1 MIKPVVIKPVT
12 KTYEACVRIGR
23 FLIFNGDTFGLINM
37 KLFMLKIGARPQGRL
52 IEQHDVM
59 FVIANSLSET
69 IESVN
74 QHWPAVKNNWH
85 LDAWR
90 EVKRVG
96 DYQILLSTDS
106 LSKDGWSKDGWS
118 KDNALADNIL
128 ADDRVDNKLDSQGKQ
143 LYFVNLG
150 GYLPGQFEE
159 FHYKTLV
166 VAETLGKATAQ
177 VKKTAFYQDYTFD
190 NIDTAKSGVATS
202 HVDDKHQLD
211 LDDIHCVADLLPNDV
226 ALTIQPLTEPEQ
238 NQLPDDALHIG
249 YLSLKQIKTMID

>member
-1 MIKPVVIKPVT
+1 
-12 KTYEACVRIGR
+12 
-23 FLIFNGDTFGLINM
+23 M

-59 FVIANSLSET
+59 FVIANSLSE
-69 IESVN
+69 IIPVVN

-96 DYQILLSTDS
+96 NYQILLSTDS
-106 LSKDGWSKDGWS
+106 LSKDGLS

-128 ADDRVDNKLDSQGKQ
+128 ADDRVDNKLDSHGKQ

-190 NIDTAKSGVATS
+190 NVDTAKSGVATS
-202 HVDDKHQLD
+202 HVDDKYQLD

-226 ALTIQPLTEPEQ
+226 ALTIQPLTEPEK

>member
-1 MIKPVVIKPVT
+1 M
-12 KTYEACVRIGR
+12 RLGR
-23 FLIFNGDTFGLINM
+23 FLIFNGDTFGRINM

-96 DYQILLSTDS
+96 DCQILLSKNS
-106 LSKDGWSKDGWS
+106 LSKDGWS
-118 KDNALADNIL
+118 KDNALADKML
-128 ADDRVDNKLDSQGKQ
+128 ADNIFAEDRVDNKLDNQGKQ

-159 FHYKTLV
+159 FHYNTLV
-166 VAETLGKATAQ
+166 IAETLGKATAQ

-190 NIDTAKSGVATS
+190 NVDTAKSGVATS

-226 ALTIQPLTEPEQ
+226 ALTIQPLTEPEK
-238 NQLPDDALHIG
+238 NQLPYDALHIG

>member
-1 MIKPVVIKPVT
+1 
-12 KTYEACVRIGR
+12 
-23 FLIFNGDTFGLINM
+23 M

-96 DYQILLSTDS
+96 DYQILLS
-106 LSKDGWSKDGWS
+106 KDGLA
-118 KDNALADNIL
+118 KDNALADKMLADNIF

-190 NIDTAKSGVATS
+190 NVDTAKSGVATS

-226 ALTIQPLTEPEQ
+226 ALIIQPLTEPEK

>member
-1 MIKPVVIKPVT
+1 MM
-12 KTYEACVRIGR
+12 VRR
-23 FLIFNGDTFGLINM
+23 FLSFNDDTFGRINM

-96 DYQILLSTDS
+96 DYQILLSKES
-106 LSKDGWSKDGWS
+106 LSKDGWS
-118 KDNALADNIL
+118 KDNALADNIF
-128 ADDRVDNKLDSQGKQ
+128 ADDRIDNKLDNQGKQ

-190 NIDTAKSGVATS
+190 NIDIAKSGVATS

-211 LDDIHCVADLLPNDV
+211 LDDIHCVADLLPKDV
-226 ALTIQPLTEPEQ
+226 ALTIQPLTEDEK

>member
-1 MIKPVVIKPVT
+1 
-12 KTYEACVRIGR
+12 
-23 FLIFNGDTFGLINM
+23 M
-37 KLFMLKIGARPQGRL
+37 KLFMLKIGARPPGRL

-74 QHWPAVKNNWH
+74 QHWPEVKNNWH

-106 LSKDGWSKDGWS
+106 LSKDGLS
-118 KDNALADNIL
+118 KDNALADNIF
-128 ADDRVDNKLDSQGKQ
+128 ADDRVDNKLDSHGKQ

-159 FHYKTLV
+159 FHYKTLM

-190 NIDTAKSGVATS
+190 NVDIAKSGVATS

-211 LDDIHCVADLLPNDV
+211 LDDIHCVADLLPKDV
-226 ALTIQPLTEPEQ
+226 ALTIQPLTEHEK

>member
-1 MIKPVVIKPVT
+1 
-12 KTYEACVRIGR
+12 
-23 FLIFNGDTFGLINM
+23 
-37 KLFMLKIGARPQGRL
+37 MLKIGARPQGRL

-96 DYQILLSTDS
+96 DYQILLSKES
-106 LSKDGWSKDGWS
+106 LSKDGLS
-118 KDNALADNIL
+118 KDNALADN
-128 ADDRVDNKLDSQGKQ
+128 KLDSQDKQ

-190 NIDTAKSGVATS
+190 NVDIAKSGVATS
-202 HVDDKHQLD
+202 HVDDKYQLD
-211 LDDIHCVADLLPNDV
+211 LDDIHCVADLLPKDV
-226 ALTIQPLTEPEQ
+226 ALTIQPLTEPEK

>member
-1 MIKPVVIKPVT
+1 M
-12 KTYEACVRIGR
+12 RIGR

-37 KLFMLKIGARPQGRL
+37 KLFMLKIGARPPGRL

-96 DYQILLSTDS
+96 DYQILLSKDS
-106 LSKDGWSKDGWS
+106 LSKDGLS
-118 KDNALADNIL
+118 KDNAVADNIF

-190 NIDTAKSGVATS
+190 NVDTAKSGVATS
-202 HVDDKHQLD
+202 HVDDKYQLD
-211 LDDIHCVADLLPNDV
+211 LDDIHCVADLLPKDV
-226 ALTIQPLTEPEQ
+226 ALTIQPLTEHEK

-249 YLSLKQIKTMID
+249 YLSLKQIRTMID

>member
-1 MIKPVVIKPVT
+1 M
-12 KTYEACVRIGR
+12 VRR
-23 FLIFNGDTFGLINM
+23 FLIFNVDTFGRITM

-96 DYQILLSTDS
+96 DYQILLSKES
-106 LSKDGWSKDGWS
+106 LSKDGWSKD
-118 KDNALADNIL
+118 NAVADNIFP
-128 ADDRVDNKLDSQGKQ
+128 DDRVDNKLDSHGKK

-190 NIDTAKSGVATS
+190 NVDTAKSGVATS

-226 ALTIQPLTEPEQ
+226 ALTIQPLTEPEK

>member
-1 MIKPVVIKPVT
+1 M
-12 KTYEACVRIGR
+12 VRR
-23 FLIFNGDTFGLINM
+23 FLIFNGDTFGRINM

-96 DYQILLSTDS
+96 DYQILL
-106 LSKDGWSKDGWS
+106 S

-190 NIDTAKSGVATS
+190 NVDTAISGVATS

-211 LDDIHCVADLLPNDV
+211 LDDIHCVADLLPKDV
-226 ALTIQPLTEPEQ
+226 ALTIQPLTEPEK

>member
-1 MIKPVVIKPVT
+1 
-12 KTYEACVRIGR
+12 
-23 FLIFNGDTFGLINM
+23 M

-106 LSKDGWSKDGWS
+106 LSKDKALV
-118 KDNALADNIL
+118 DNRLADNIF
-128 ADDRVDNKLDSQGKQ
+128 ADERVDNKLDSHGKQ

-190 NIDTAKSGVATS
+190 NVDTAKSGVATS

-226 ALTIQPLTEPEQ
+226 ALTIQPLTEHEK

>member
-1 MIKPVVIKPVT
+1 
-12 KTYEACVRIGR
+12 
-23 FLIFNGDTFGLINM
+23 M

-96 DYQILLSTDS
+96 DYQILLSKES
-106 LSKDGWSKDGWS
+106 LSKDGVSKD
-118 KDNALADNIL
+118 KALADNIL
-128 ADDRVDNKLDSQGKQ
+128 ADERVDNKLDSQGKQ

-166 VAETLGKATAQ
+166 VAETLGKAKAQ

-190 NIDTAKSGVATS
+190 NVDTAKSGVSTS

-211 LDDIHCVADLLPNDV
+211 LDDIHCVADLLPKDV
-226 ALTIQPLTEPEQ
+226 ALTIQPLTEDEK

>member
-1 MIKPVVIKPVT
+1 M
-12 KTYEACVRIGR
+12 RLGR
-23 FLIFNGDTFGLINM
+23 FLSFNGDTFGRITM
-37 KLFMLKIGARPQGRL
+37 KLFMLKIGARPPGRL

-96 DYQILLSTDS
+96 DYQILLSKQS
-106 LSKDGWSKDGWS
+106 LSKDGLS

-190 NIDTAKSGVATS
+190 NVDTAKSGVATS

-226 ALTIQPLTEPEQ
+226 ALTIQPLTEPEK

>member
-1 MIKPVVIKPVT
+1 
-12 KTYEACVRIGR
+12 
-23 FLIFNGDTFGLINM
+23 M

-59 FVIANSLSET
+59 FVIANSLSE
-69 IESVN
+69 IIPVVN

-106 LSKDGWSKDGWS
+106 FSKDGWSKDS
-118 KDNALADNIL
+118 ALADNIL
-128 ADDRVDNKLDSQGKQ
+128 ADERVDNKLDSQDKQ

-190 NIDTAKSGVATS
+190 NVDTAKSGVATS
-202 HVDDKHQLD
+202 HVDDKQQLD
-211 LDDIHCVADLLPNDV
+211 LDDIHCVADLLPRDV
-226 ALTIQPLTEPEQ
+226 ALTIQPLTEHEK

-249 YLSLKQIKTMID
+249 YLSLKQIRTMID

>member
-1 MIKPVVIKPVT
+1 MM
-12 KTYEACVRIGR
+12 VRR
-23 FLIFNGDTFGLINM
+23 FLSFNGDTFGRITM

-96 DYQILLSTDS
+96 DYQILLSKDS
-106 LSKDGWSKDGWS
+106 LSKDGLS

-128 ADDRVDNKLDSQGKQ
+128 ADERIDNKLDSHGKQ

-150 GYLPGQFEE
+150 GYLRGQFEE

-190 NIDTAKSGVATS
+190 NVDTAKSGVATS

-226 ALTIQPLTEPEQ
+226 SLTIQPLTEPEK

>member
-1 MIKPVVIKPVT
+1 
-12 KTYEACVRIGR
+12 
-23 FLIFNGDTFGLINM
+23 M

-96 DYQILLSTDS
+96 DYQILLSKQS
-106 LSKDGWSKDGWS
+106 LSKDGLSKD
-118 KDNALADNIL
+118 KALADNIF

-177 VKKTAFYQDYTFD
+177 VKKTAFYQDYTFENVD
-190 NIDTAKSGVATS
+190 IAKSGVATS

-211 LDDIHCVADLLPNDV
+211 LDDIHCVADLLPKDV
-226 ALTIQPLTEPEQ
+226 ALTIQLLTEHEK

>member
-1 MIKPVVIKPVT
+1 
-12 KTYEACVRIGR
+12 
-23 FLIFNGDTFGLINM
+23 M

-59 FVIANSLSET
+59 FVIANSLSEI

-96 DYQILLSTDS
+96 DYQILLTKNSF
-106 LSKDGWSKDGWS
+106 SKDGLS
-118 KDNALADNIL
+118 KDNALADNIFS
-128 ADDRVDNKLDSQGKQ
+128 DDRVDNKLDSHGKQ

-150 GYLPGQFEE
+150 GYLSGQFEE

-190 NIDTAKSGVATS
+190 NVDTAKSGVATS

-226 ALTIQPLTEPEQ
+226 ALTIQPLTEPEK

>member
-1 MIKPVVIKPVT
+1 
-12 KTYEACVRIGR
+12 
-23 FLIFNGDTFGLINM
+23 M

-59 FVIANSLSET
+59 FVIANSLSE
-69 IESVN
+69 IIPVVN

-106 LSKDGWSKDGWS
+106 LSKDGLSKD
-118 KDNALADNIL
+118 KALADSRFE
-128 ADDRVDNKLDSQGKQ
+128 DDRVDNKLDSQDKQ

-190 NIDTAKSGVATS
+190 NVDTAKSGVATS

-226 ALTIQPLTEPEQ
+226 ALTIQPLTEPEK

-249 YLSLKQIKTMID
+249 YLSLKQIRTMID

>member
-1 MIKPVVIKPVT
+1 MM
-12 KTYEACVRIGR
+12 VRR
-23 FLIFNGDTFGLINM
+23 FLSFNVDTFGRINM
-37 KLFMLKIGARPQGRL
+37 KLFMLKIGARPLGRL

-96 DYQILLSTDS
+96 DYQILLSKNS
-106 LSKDGWSKDGWS
+106 FSEDGWS
-118 KDNALADNIL
+118 KDNALSDNRFE
-128 ADDRVDNKLDSQGKQ
+128 DDRVDNKLDSQGKQ

-190 NIDTAKSGVATS
+190 NVDTAKSGVATS

-226 ALTIQPLTEPEQ
+226 ALTIQPLTEPEK

>member
-1 MIKPVVIKPVT
+1 
-12 KTYEACVRIGR
+12 
-23 FLIFNGDTFGLINM
+23 M

-69 IESVN
+69 IETVN

-96 DYQILLSTDS
+96 DYQILLSKES
-106 LSKDGWSKDGWS
+106 LSKDKV
-118 KDNALADNIL
+118 LADNIL
-128 ADDRVDNKLDSQGKQ
+128 ADERVDNKLDSKGKQ

-190 NIDTAKSGVATS
+190 NVDTAKSGVATS

-211 LDDIHCVADLLPNDV
+211 LDDIYCVADLLPKDV
-226 ALTIQPLTEPEQ
+226 ALNIQPLTEDEK

>member
-1 MIKPVVIKPVT
+1 
-12 KTYEACVRIGR
+12 
-23 FLIFNGDTFGLINM
+23 M

-59 FVIANSLSET
+59 FVIANSLSE
-69 IESVN
+69 IIPVVN

-96 DYQILLSTDS
+96 NYQILLSTDS
-106 LSKDGWSKDGWS
+106 LSKDGLS

-128 ADDRVDNKLDSQGKQ
+128 TDERVDNKLDSQGKQ

-166 VAETLGKATAQ
+166 IAETLGKATAQ

-190 NIDTAKSGVATS
+190 NVDTAKSGVATS

-226 ALTIQPLTEPEQ
+226 ALTIQPLTQDEK

>member
-1 MIKPVVIKPVT
+1 
-12 KTYEACVRIGR
+12 
-23 FLIFNGDTFGLINM
+23 
-37 KLFMLKIGARPQGRL
+37 MLKIGARPQGRL

-74 QHWPAVKNNWH
+74 QHWPEVKNNWH

-106 LSKDGWSKDGWS
+106 LSKDGLSKD
-118 KDNALADNIL
+118 KALADSRFE
-128 ADDRVDNKLDSQGKQ
+128 DDRVDNKLDSQDKQ

-190 NIDTAKSGVATS
+190 NVDTAKSGVATS
-202 HVDDKHQLD
+202 HVDDKYQLD

-226 ALTIQPLTEPEQ
+226 ALTIQPLTEPEK

>member
-23 FLIFNGDTFGLINM
+23 FLIFNGNTFGLINM
-37 KLFMLKIGARPQGRL
+37 KLFMVKIGARPQGRL

-96 DYQILLSTDS
+96 DYQILLSKES
-106 LSKDGWSKDGWS
+106 LSKDGWS
-118 KDNALADNIL
+118 KDNALADNIF
-128 ADDRVDNKLDSQGKQ
+128 ADDRVDNKLDNHGKQ

-190 NIDTAKSGVATS
+190 NVDTAKSGVATS

>member
-1 MIKPVVIKPVT
+1 
-12 KTYEACVRIGR
+12 
-23 FLIFNGDTFGLINM
+23 M
-37 KLFMLKIGARPQGRL
+37 KLFMVKIGARPQGRL

-96 DYQILLSTDS
+96 DYQILLSTES

-118 KDNALADNIL
+118 KDNALVDKMLADNIF

-190 NIDTAKSGVATS
+190 NVDTAKSGVATS

>member
-1 MIKPVVIKPVT
+1 
-12 KTYEACVRIGR
+12 
-23 FLIFNGDTFGLINM
+23 M

-96 DYQILLSTDS
+96 DYQILLSKDS
-106 LSKDGWSKDGWS
+106 LSKDK
-118 KDNALADNIL
+118 ALVDNIF
-128 ADDRVDNKLDSQGKQ
+128 ADDRVDNKLDSHGKQ

-190 NIDTAKSGVATS
+190 NVDTAKSGVATS

-211 LDDIHCVADLLPNDV
+211 LDDIHCVADLLPKDV
-226 ALTIQPLTEPEQ
+226 ALTIQPLTEHEK

>member
-1 MIKPVVIKPVT
+1 MI
-12 KTYEACVRIGR
+12 VRG
-23 FLIFNGDTFGLINM
+23 FLIFNGDTFGRITM

-106 LSKDGWSKDGWS
+106 LSKDGLS

-128 ADDRVDNKLDSQGKQ
+128 ADDRVDNKLDSHGKQ

-190 NIDTAKSGVATS
+190 NVDTAKSGVATS

-211 LDDIHCVADLLPNDV
+211 LDDIHCVADLLPKDV
-226 ALTIQPLTEPEQ
+226 ALTIQPLTEHEK

-249 YLSLKQIKTMID
+249 YLSLKQIRTMID

>member
-1 MIKPVVIKPVT
+1 
-12 KTYEACVRIGR
+12 
-23 FLIFNGDTFGLINM
+23 M

-69 IESVN
+69 IETVN

-106 LSKDGWSKDGWS
+106 LSKD
-118 KDNALADNIL
+118 NALADNIL
-128 ADDRVDNKLDSQGKQ
+128 ADDKVDNKLDSQCKQ

-190 NIDTAKSGVATS
+190 NVDTAKSGVATS

-211 LDDIHCVADLLPNDV
+211 LDEIHCVADLLPNDV
-226 ALTIQPLTEPEQ
+226 ALTIHPLTEPEK

-249 YLSLKQIKTMID
+249 YLSLKQIRTMID

>member
-1 MIKPVVIKPVT
+1 
-12 KTYEACVRIGR
+12 
-23 FLIFNGDTFGLINM
+23 M

-96 DYQILLSTDS
+96 DYQILLS
-106 LSKDGWSKDGWS
+106 

-128 ADDRVDNKLDSQGKQ
+128 ADKRVDKKLDKKLDSQGKQ

-190 NIDTAKSGVATS
+190 NVDTAKSGVATS
-202 HVDDKHQLD
+202 HVDDKQQLD
-211 LDDIHCVADLLPNDV
+211 LDDIHCVADLLPRDV
-226 ALTIQPLTEPEQ
+226 ALTIQPLTEPEK

>member
-1 MIKPVVIKPVT
+1 M
-12 KTYEACVRIGR
+12 RLGR
-23 FLIFNGDTFGLINM
+23 FLIFNGDTFGRINM

-96 DYQILLSTDS
+96 DYQILLSKES
-106 LSKDGWSKDGWS
+106 LSKDGLS

-190 NIDTAKSGVATS
+190 NVDTAKSGVATS

-211 LDDIHCVADLLPNDV
+211 LDDIHCVADLMPRDV
-226 ALTIQPLTEPEQ
+226 ALTIQPLTEHEK

>member
-1 MIKPVVIKPVT
+1 
-12 KTYEACVRIGR
+12 
-23 FLIFNGDTFGLINM
+23 M
-37 KLFMLKIGARPQGRL
+37 KLFMLKIGARPPGRL

-106 LSKDGWSKDGWS
+106 FSKDGLSKDKV
-118 KDNALADNIL
+118 LADNIL
-128 ADDRVDNKLDSQGKQ
+128 ADERVDNKLDSHGKQ

-190 NIDTAKSGVATS
+190 NVDTAKSGVATS
-202 HVDDKHQLD
+202 HVDDKYQLD
-211 LDDIHCVADLLPNDV
+211 LDDIHCVADLLPKDV
-226 ALTIQPLTEPEQ
+226 ALTIQPLTEPEK

>member
-1 MIKPVVIKPVT
+1 M
-12 KTYEACVRIGR
+12 RLGR
-23 FLIFNGDTFGLINM
+23 FLIFNGDTFGRINM

-96 DYQILLSTDS
+96 DYQILLSTVS
-106 LSKDGWSKDGWS
+106 LSKDGLS
-118 KDNALADNIL
+118 KDNALADNIF

-190 NIDTAKSGVATS
+190 NVDTAKSGVATS

-226 ALTIQPLTEPEQ
+226 ALTIQPLTEPEK
-238 NQLPDDALHIG
+238 NQLPYDALHIG

>member
-1 MIKPVVIKPVT
+1 
-12 KTYEACVRIGR
+12 
-23 FLIFNGDTFGLINM
+23 M

-96 DYQILLSTDS
+96 DYQILLS
-106 LSKDGWSKDGWS
+106 

-128 ADDRVDNKLDSQGKQ
+128 ADERIDNKLDSQGKQ

-190 NIDTAKSGVATS
+190 NVDTAKSGVATS

-211 LDDIHCVADLLPNDV
+211 LDDIHCVADLLPKDV
-226 ALTIQPLTEPEQ
+226 ALTIQPLTEHEK

>member
-1 MIKPVVIKPVT
+1 M
-12 KTYEACVRIGR
+12 RIGR
-23 FLIFNGDTFGLINM
+23 FLSFNGDTFGLINM

-96 DYQILLSTDS
+96 DYQILLSKDS
-106 LSKDGWSKDGWS
+106 LSKDGLSKE
-118 KDNALADNIL
+118 KALADNRL

-190 NIDTAKSGVATS
+190 NVDTAKSGVATS

-226 ALTIQPLTEPEQ
+226 ALTIQPLTEPEK

-249 YLSLKQIKTMID
+249 YLSLKQIKTMIG

>member
-1 MIKPVVIKPVT
+1 M
-12 KTYEACVRIGR
+12 RLGR
-23 FLIFNGDTFGLINM
+23 FLIFNGDTFGRINM

-106 LSKDGWSKDGWS
+106 LSKDGLSKD
-118 KDNALADNIL
+118 KALADKMLADNIF
-128 ADDRVDNKLDSQGKQ
+128 AEDRVDNKLDNQGKQ

-166 VAETLGKATAQ
+166 IAETLGKATAQ

-190 NIDTAKSGVATS
+190 NVDTAKSGVATS

-226 ALTIQPLTEPEQ
+226 ALTIQPLTEPEK
-238 NQLPDDALHIG
+238 NQLPYDALHIG

>member
-1 MIKPVVIKPVT
+1 
-12 KTYEACVRIGR
+12 
-23 FLIFNGDTFGLINM
+23 M

-96 DYQILLSTDS
+96 DYQILLSKNS
-106 LSKDGWSKDGWS
+106 LS
-118 KDNALADNIL
+118 KDNALADNIF
-128 ADDRVDNKLDSQGKQ
+128 ADDRVDNKLDNQGKQ

-190 NIDTAKSGVATS
+190 NVDTAKSGVATS

-211 LDDIHCVADLLPNDV
+211 LDEIHCVADLLPSDF
-226 ALTIQPLTEPEQ
+226 ALTILPLTEPEK
-238 NQLPDDALHIG
+238 NQLADDALHIG

>member
-12 KTYEACVRIGR
+12 KTYEDCVRIGR

-106 LSKDGWSKDGWS
+106 LSKDGLSKDGWS
-118 KDNALADNIL
+118 KDNALADNIF

-226 ALTIQPLTEPEQ
+226 ALTIQPLTEPEK

>member
-1 MIKPVVIKPVT
+1 
-12 KTYEACVRIGR
+12 
-23 FLIFNGDTFGLINM
+23 M

-52 IEQHDVM
+52 IEQHDVT

-106 LSKDGWSKDGWS
+106 LSKDGLSKDGWS

-128 ADDRVDNKLDSQGKQ
+128 ADERLGNKLDSQGKQ

-226 ALTIQPLTEPEQ
+226 ALTIQPLNEPEK